1 MTATI
6 TVAMAT
12 YNGARH
18 IREQLDSLAA
28 QTRLP
33 AELVVCD
40 DQSGDETVA
49 IVRDFA
55 QTAPFPVRV
64 VVNDERL
71 GWRGNFLKA
80 AGLATSDLI
89 AFCDQDDVWYPQKLA
104 TLAPHLDGADVLLV
118 SHNADLVDG
127 SGTAYGTLLP
137 VEEGV
142 QVIPPLSR
150 PTHWSNPLGL
160 TQLFRRELLQFNDL
174 WSRTADLTA
183 PQHPAAHDQWFF
195 QLATNLGTVVA
206 IPDRLLAYRQH
217 GGNTVGWAPPP
228 KTWRTAI
235 QTMGATAGA
244 IERTKVMLNRFSAVL
259 ETAAER
265 ADGPMRQRLLRAAT
279 ENRALL
285 ARLDGRGRVYGTAG
299 IVRRAGVLADMVRDG
314 AYSRRIG
321 WTLGYRALAADLTV
335 GLLCGPSLGRRF
347 GASG

>member
-12 YNGARH
+12 YNGGRH

-40 DQSGDETVA
+40 DQSGDDTVA

-55 QTAPFPVRV
+55 RSAPFPVRV
-64 VVNDERL
+64 EVNPERL

-89 AFCDQDDVWYPQKLA
+89 AFCDQDDVWYPHKLA
-104 TLAPHLDGADVLLV
+104 ILAPHLDGTDVLLA

-137 VEEGV
+137 VEETV
-142 QVIPPLSR
+142 QVTAPLTR

-206 IPDRLLAYRQH
+206 VPDRLLAYRQH

-228 KTWRTAI
+228 KTWRTALR
-235 QTMGATAGA
+235 TMGATADA
-244 IERTKVMLNRFSAVL
+244 IARTRLMLERFVAVL
-259 ETAAER
+259 EIAAGRTE
-265 ADGPMRQRLLRAAT
+265 GPMRERLTRAAA

-285 ARLDGRGRVYGTAG
+285 ARLNGRGQVYDSTGL
-299 IVRRAGVLADMVRDG
+299 VRRAGVLAGMVRDG

-335 GLLCGPSLGRRF
+335 GLLYGPSLGRRF
-347 GASG
+347 GPSS